1 MLTHFFKLIW
11 NKKKQNFLL
20 LIEILVAFLVV
31 FGIFSSVVFYYNNY
45 KRPAGFDHTKVW
57 TISFSDHK
65 PGTRNKDSLQMI
77 YKAVQNRLLAMP
89 EVKDVAYTS
98 YNTPFSSNVN
108 GGDVKL
114 KGVSYG
120 SDAFVGDDHFA
131 DVLKIQMV
139 AGRWFSAKDNGAKN
153 APLVINES
161 LKKEMFGDGDA
172 IGKEVETED
181 AKRTIIGVVMDMK
194 ERGDYAAPYKG
205 FYQRADTSFYD
216 WVGAM
221 LMRVDPAADA
231 PFEGRVYASLTSM
244 LKGASIE
251 IEHLEEKRIAKN
263 KQTIVPMIVAMTIAG
278 FLIINVAL
286 GLFGVL
292 WYNISRRRQEIG
304 LRRAIGA
311 TAGNVSIQIISETM
325 VLTTLSLILG
335 LFFAVQFP
343 LLHVFDLPAQVY
355 IWAMVL
361 AVCFIY
367 LLVILC
373 ALYPGREAA
382 TIYPAVALHED

>member
-20 LIEILVAFLVV
+20 LTEILVAFLVV
-31 FGIFSSVVFYYNNY
+31 FGIFSSLVFYYNNY
-45 KRPAGFDHTKVW
+45 KRPAGFDHEKVW
-57 TISFSDHK
+57 TINFSDHK
-65 PGTRNKDSLQMI
+65 PGTKNKDSLEMI
-77 YKAVQNRLLAMP
+77 YKAIRQRLLAMP
-89 EVKDVAYTS
+89 EVKDVAYAS
-98 YNTPFSSNVN
+98 YNTPFSANVN
-108 GGDVKL
+108 GGDAKY
-114 KGVSYG
+114 KGRSYG
-120 SDAFVGDDHFA
+120 SDWFYGDDHYD
-131 DVLKIQMV
+131 DVLKVQMV
-139 AGRWFSAKDNGAKN
+139 AGRWFSEKDNGARN
-153 APLVINES
+153 PPVVINET
-161 LKKEMFGDGDA
+161 LKNEMFGSEDP
-172 IGKEVETED
+172 IGKEVEAED
-181 AKRTIIGVVMDMK
+181 AKRTIIGVVADLK
-194 ERGDYAAPYKG
+194 ERGDYASSYKG

-216 WVGAM
+216 WVGVM
-221 LMRVDPAADA
+221 LMRVNPSADA
-231 PFEGRVYASLTSM
+231 SFESRLYTSLTGM
-244 LKGASIE
+244 LKGASVE
-251 IEHLEEKRIAKN
+251 IEHMEDKRVAKN
-263 KQTIVPMIVAMTIAG
+263 KQTIVPMIVAMVIGG

-311 TAGNVSIQIISETM
+311 TAGNVSTQIISETL

-343 LLHVFDLPAQVY
+343 LMHVFDLPAQVY

-361 AVCFIY
+361 AVSFIY

-382 TIYPAVALHED
+382 AIYPAIALHED